1 MPNPDLV
8 YCPRCAERLEWRG
21 VEYPDVL
28 HPVCTKCGF
37 ILWQNAK
44 PSVDAIILRGEAS
57 HPEVLLGRQ
66 AAARA
71 KGRWDIPGG
80 FLNAGDRI
88 EPALIRECRREM
100 GIEIAVG
107 DLVGAFEG
115 MFYDI
120 PMVDLIY
127 ACTIA
132 SGEPRPVDLIDD
144 VRWFPLNDLPELALD
159 IVGEAIDALR
169 RRLSPPTGDRRA
181 ES

>member
-1 MPNPDLV
+1 MPNADLIF
-8 YCPRCAERLEWRG
+8 CPRCAERLEWRG

-28 HPVCTKCGF
+28 HPVCTTCGF
-37 ILWQNAK
+37 ILWQNVK
-44 PSVDAIILRGEAS
+44 PSVEALIIRGEAP

-71 KGRWDIPGG
+71 KGRWGMPGG

-88 EPALIRECRREM
+88 EAALIRECRREM

-107 DLVGAFEG
+107 NLVGAFEG

-132 SGEPRPVDLIDD
+132 SGEPRAADLIDD
-144 VRWFPLNDLPELALD
+144 VRWFPLDDLPELAFE
-159 IVGEAIDALR
+159 IEREAIDVLR
-169 RRLSPPTGDRRA
+169 RKLGA
-181 ES
+181 

>member
-1 MPNPDLV
+1 MPNTDLI

-37 ILWQNAK
+37 ILWQNPK
-44 PSVDAIILRGEAS
+44 PSVEALILRGEAS
-57 HPEVLLGRQ
+57 RTEILLGRQ
-66 AAARA
+66 SAARA

-100 GIEIAVG
+100 GIEVDVG

-120 PMVDLIY
+120 PIVSLIY
-127 ACTIA
+127 ACQVV
-132 SGEPRPVDLIDD
+132 SGDPTPHDYIDE
-144 VRWFPLNDLPELALD
+144 VRWFPLDDPPDLAFDIISDAIAALQ
-159 IVGEAIDALR
+159 R
-169 RRLSPPTGDRRA
+169 KLSV
-181 ES
+181 